1 MESTGGTQRLVLSYS
16 REVCETEGYRLIS
29 GSATSPDALYIY
41 DSIDAANEILQI
53 CLRLGQM
60 GVLQNLPSRY
70 LINFV
75 YGGVFALKAGYSGA
89 SSKKDMLKCV
99 PERTP
104 ADAQDERDC
113 RPCLRIIG
121 LMQPGSRPPRIKIRR
136 NAPDASQEA

>member
-1 MESTGGTQRLVLSYS
+1 MRAEEERGVDGRGSVSGTQLFPRGESVLWPALT
-16 REVCETEGYRLIS
+16 V

-41 DSIDAANEILQI
+41 DSIDAANEILHI

-89 SSKKDMLKCV
+89 TSKKDMLK
-99 PERTP
+99 
-104 ADAQDERDC
+104 
-113 RPCLRIIG
+113 
-121 LMQPGSRPPRIKIRR
+121 
-136 NAPDASQEA
+136 

>member
-1 MESTGGTQRLVLSYS
+1 MVDAAQSLAHSCS
-16 REVCETEGYRLIS
+16 REASDACCAFDWRLTA

-41 DSIDAANEILQI
+41 DSIDAANEILHI

-89 SSKKDMLKCV
+89 TSKKDMLK
-99 PERTP
+99 
-104 ADAQDERDC
+104 
-113 RPCLRIIG
+113 
-121 LMQPGSRPPRIKIRR
+121 
-136 NAPDASQEA
+136 